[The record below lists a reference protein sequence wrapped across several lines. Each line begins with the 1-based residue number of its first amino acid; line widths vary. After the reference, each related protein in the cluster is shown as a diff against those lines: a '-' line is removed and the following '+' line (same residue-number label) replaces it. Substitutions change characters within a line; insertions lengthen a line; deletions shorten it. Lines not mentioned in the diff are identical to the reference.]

1 MGGDDLEAHR
11 RLLVEQVAEHRR
23 QQPLAE
29 VVAGRHPQRGGGAAG
44 QLGELAE
51 GGLGPAP
58 QLAHDGQ
65 RRLAGGGEAHAA
77 AGALEELD
85 AEVGLEP
92 PDLLAHRRG
101 GDVRW
106 RAAAPTEPVRATAS
120 SVSSAGKRAASIMK
134 RSLPFGRTFHWT
146 TRWPWGRIR
155 RRARCRRSRMARTL
169 LDKVWEAH
177 TVRTLPSGQT
187 QLLIGLHL
195 IHEVTTPQAFQML
208 KELEAQGAHAR
219 AHLRHARPHHPDD
232 RTRRA
237 PTPIPWRRRWRST
250 CIRNMKDFGLPLFDM
265 ATGKQGI
272 VHVIGPELGLTQPGM
287 TIACGDSHTSTHGAV
302 GAIAFGIGTTQVRDV
317 LATQCLAMAKP
328 KLRQVR
334 VEGALAKGVYAK
346 DVILAI
352 INQLGVKGGV
362 GYAYEY
368 AGSVIERMT
377 MEERLT
383 VCNMSIEG
391 GARCG
396 YVNPDATTIDYL
408 RGRPYAPQGAAFDR
422 AVDLVEARGHRAG
435 RRVRRRRAHRRRRH
449 RAGGDVGHQPGHVGG
464 REPAHPAPDAQ
475 PEAERPTFRE
485 ALAHMGFEAGQPIK
499 GAKIDVAF
507 VGSCTNGR
515 LSDLRIAAEV
525 AKKGKV
531 AKHVRAL
538 IVPGSQQVAKAAE
551 AEGLH
556 EIFQAAGFEWRK
568 AGCSMCLGMNPD
580 KLEGREMSASV
591 QQPQLHRPPGQPDR
605 AARC

>member
-1 MGGDDLEAHR
+1 
-11 RLLVEQVAEHRR
+11 
-23 QQPLAE
+23 
-29 VVAGRHPQRGGGAAG
+29 
-44 QLGELAE
+44 
-51 GGLGPAP
+51 
-58 QLAHDGQ
+58 
-65 RRLAGGGEAHAA
+65 
-77 AGALEELD
+77 
-85 AEVGLEP
+85 
-92 PDLLAHRRG
+92 
-101 GDVRW
+101 
-106 RAAAPTEPVRATAS
+106 
-120 SVSSAGKRAASIMK
+120 
-134 RSLPFGRTFHWT
+134 
-146 TRWPWGRIR
+146 
-155 RRARCRRSRMARTL
+155 MARTL

-195 IHEVTTPQAFQML
+195 IHEVTTPQAFQMMKDTNL
-208 KELEAQGAHAR
+208 KVRMPERTFATLDHIIPTTDQS
-219 AHLRHARPHHPDD
+219 RPYADPLAEEMAVHM
-232 RTRRA
+232 
-237 PTPIPWRRRWRST
+237 
-250 CIRNMKDFGLPLFDM
+250 IRNTRDFGVPLFDM
-265 ATGKQGI
+265 STGKQGI
-272 VHVIGPELGLTQPGM
+272 VHVIGPELGLSQPGM

-334 VEGALAKGVYAK
+334 VEGALAGGVYAK

-352 INQLGVKGGV
+352 IRQLGVKGGV

-368 AGSVIERMT
+368 AGPVIERMT

-396 YVNPDATTIDYL
+396 YVNPDATTFEYV

-422 AVDLVEARGHRAG
+422 AVHLVEEHRDRAR
-435 RRVRRRRAHRRRRH
+435 RRLRRRRAPRRRRH

-464 REPAHPAPDAQ
+464 RERADPVARLRARARPLDLSRGARPHGVRGGPAHQGHEDRRGLRRLVHERTPLRPA
-475 PEAERPTFRE
+475 RRRR
-485 ALAHMGFEAGQPIK
+485 
-499 GAKIDVAF
+499 
-507 VGSCTNGR
+507 GR
-515 LSDLRIAAEV
+515 Q
-525 AKKGKV
+525 KGKV

-556 EIFQAAGFEWRK
+556 EIFRAAGFEWRK

-580 KLEGREMSASV
+580 QLVGREMSASSSNRNFIGRQGSPTGRTLLMSPAMV
-591 QQPQLHRPPGQPDR
+591 
-605 AARC
+605 AAAAIAGAVADVREILR

>member
-1 MGGDDLEAHR
+1 
-11 RLLVEQVAEHRR
+11 
-23 QQPLAE
+23 
-29 VVAGRHPQRGGGAAG
+29 
-44 QLGELAE
+44 
-51 GGLGPAP
+51 
-58 QLAHDGQ
+58 
-65 RRLAGGGEAHAA
+65 
-77 AGALEELD
+77 
-85 AEVGLEP
+85 
-92 PDLLAHRRG
+92 
-101 GDVRW
+101 
-106 RAAAPTEPVRATAS
+106 
-120 SVSSAGKRAASIMK
+120 
-134 RSLPFGRTFHWT
+134 
-146 TRWPWGRIR
+146 
-155 RRARCRRSRMARTL
+155 MARTL

-208 KELEAQGAHAR
+208 KELKLKVRMPERTFGTLDHIIPTLDQ
-219 AHLRHARPHHPDD
+219 ARPYADPMAEEMAVHMH
-232 RTRRA
+232 
-237 PTPIPWRRRWRST
+237 
-250 CIRNMKDFGLPLFDM
+250 RNMKEFGVPFFDM
-265 ATGKQGI
+265 ASGRQGI

-328 KLRQVR
+328 KIRQVR
-334 VEGALAKGVYAK
+334 VEGSLAPGVYAK
-346 DVILAI
+346 DVILWI
-352 INQLGVKGGV
+352 IHVLGVKGGV
-362 GYAYEY
+362 GYAYEF
-368 AGSVIERMT
+368 AGPVIDRMT

-396 YVNPDATTIDYL
+396 YVNPDQTTIDYL
-408 RGRPYAPQGAAFDR
+408 RGKPYAPSGAAFDR
-422 AVDLVEARGHRAG
+422 AVTYWKSVATEPDASFDDVARVDGSRIEPVVTWG
-435 RRVRRRRAHRRRRH
+435 INPEMS
-449 RAGGDVGHQPGHVGG
+449 VGVSQRIPS
-464 REPAHPAPDAQ
+464 PDAQ

-485 ALAHMGFEAGQPIK
+485 ALAHMGFAAGQPIK

-551 AEGLH
+551 AEGLD
-556 EIFQAAGFEWRK
+556 EIFRQAGFQWRK
-568 AGCSMCLGMNPD
+568 AGCSMCLGMNDD
-580 KLEGREMSASV
+580 KLQGREMSASSSNRNFIGRQGSPTGRTLLMSPAMV
-591 QQPQLHRPPGQPDR
+591 
-605 AARC
+605 AAAAIAGEVADVREILR

>member
-1 MGGDDLEAHR
+1 
-11 RLLVEQVAEHRR
+11 
-23 QQPLAE
+23 
-29 VVAGRHPQRGGGAAG
+29 
-44 QLGELAE
+44 
-51 GGLGPAP
+51 
-58 QLAHDGQ
+58 
-65 RRLAGGGEAHAA
+65 
-77 AGALEELD
+77 
-85 AEVGLEP
+85 
-92 PDLLAHRRG
+92 
-101 GDVRW
+101 
-106 RAAAPTEPVRATAS
+106 
-120 SVSSAGKRAASIMK
+120 
-134 RSLPFGRTFHWT
+134 
-146 TRWPWGRIR
+146 
-155 RRARCRRSRMARTL
+155 MARTL

-208 KELEAQGAHAR
+208 KDSKLKVRMPERTFATLDHIIPTTDQT
-219 AHLRHARPHHPDD
+219 RPYKDPLAEEMAVHM
-232 RTRRA
+232 
-237 PTPIPWRRRWRST
+237 
-250 CIRNMKDFGLPLFDM
+250 IRNAKDFGVPLFDM
-265 ATGKQGI
+265 STGKQGI
-272 VHVIGPELGLTQPGM
+272 VHVIGPELGLSQPGM

-346 DVILAI
+346 DVILYI
-352 INQLGVKGGV
+352 IQQLGVKGGV

-368 AGSVIERMT
+368 AGSVIDRLT

-396 YVNPDATTIDYL
+396 YVNPDQTTFDYVK
-408 RGRPYAPQGAAFDR
+408 GRPYAPKDHERAVTWWKSIATEPGAAFD
-422 AVDLVEARGHRAG
+422 
-435 RRVRRRRAHRRRRH
+435 
-449 RAGGDVGHQPGHVGG
+449 DVAKLDGNAIEPVVTWGINPGMSVGVSQPI
-464 REPAHPAPDAQ
+464 PSPDAQ

-485 ALAHMGFEAGQPIK
+485 ALAHMEFKAGQPIK

-515 LSDLRIAAEV
+515 LSDLRAAAEV

-538 IVPGSQQVAKAAE
+538 IVPGSQQVEKAAE

-556 EIFQAAGFEWRK
+556 EIFKAAGFEWRK

-580 KLEGREMSASV
+580 QLVGREMSASSSNRNFIGRQGSPTGRTLLMSPAMV
-591 QQPQLHRPPGQPDR
+591 
-605 AARC
+605 AAAAITGAVADVREILK